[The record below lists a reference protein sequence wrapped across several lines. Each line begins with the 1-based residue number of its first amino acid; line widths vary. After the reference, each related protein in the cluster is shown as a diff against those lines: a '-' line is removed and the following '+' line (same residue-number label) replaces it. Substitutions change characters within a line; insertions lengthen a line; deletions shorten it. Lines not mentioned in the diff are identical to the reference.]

1 MSICFRTTRR
11 VEFHHTDA
19 AGIVHF
25 STFFLYMEEVE
36 HEFLR
41 SRGLSVMMRDKEGV
55 ISWPRVAANCQYRS
69 SAKFEDVLDVDLHV
83 GRIGDKSV
91 TWEFHFSLDGKE
103 IATGEMTSVCCRLE
117 DGHVPRSIAIPAD
130 IREKLSSA
138 S

>member
-1 MSICFRTTRR
+1 MSAVFPTTRR

-41 SRGLSVMMRDKEGV
+41 SRGLSVMMRDNEGV
-55 ISWPRVAANCQYRS
+55 ISWPRVAASCDYRS
-69 SAKFEDVLDVDLHV
+69 AARFEDVLDVELRIS
-83 GRIGDKSV
+83 RIGDKSV
-91 TWEFHFSLDGKE
+91 TWGFRFLLDGKE

-117 DGHVPRSIAIPAD
+117 DGRVPRSITIPAD
-130 IREKLSSA
+130 IREKLSAA